1 MFGFIWLTIDN
12 GEFVVDKPG
21 RCKVVFYFGAV
32 NFKIVPVSVATHTF
46 AASTAEIMAL

>member
-1 MFGFIWLTIDN
+1 MDD

-32 NFKIVPVSVATHTF
+32 NFKIVPVSVF
-46 AASTAEIMAL
+46 RLFWEVVKPR